1 MKKVYSKVAFKRK
14 NFARNQMKK
23 YRLKQDHMIY
33 NANSWPTVHL
43 FHEGLKVF
51 LTSIKLISI
60 FYRVTTQ
67 HYHHGL
73 WFTNICGDLQ
83 PDLYC

>member
-33 NANSWPTVHL
+33 NANSWPTV
-43 FHEGLKVF
+43 
-51 LTSIKLISI
+51 SILRQSTGEQILMTRLVHTFKAKQKCKII
-60 FYRVTTQ
+60 A
-67 HYHHGL
+67 
-73 WFTNICGDLQ
+73 
-83 PDLYC
+83 